1 MELAPSRNVVCTE
14 TSSIKMAWTLSLKY
28 FCVKSQLLIWEK
40 MLILATDRG

>member
-28 FCVKSQLLIWEK
+28 LSLKPLLLMKQI
-40 MLILATDRG
+40 LILATDRG